1 MYYNHW
7 DDQEFFRLDTLCQ
20 AWPPATR
27 FTAFDVFVEDGAYD
41 FFQIMIGTNEGA
53 LYYGEI
59 QLDAEEHTLEVE
71 NFKKVLQLPD
81 FTPILDVKMAM
92 PTEGWSLV
100 LAITENKLYQF
111 AEETAFAELFAD

>member
-1 MYYNHW
+1 M
-7 DDQEFFRLDTLCQ
+7 
-20 AWPPATR
+20 
-27 FTAFDVFVEDGAYD
+27 
-41 FFQIMIGTNEGA
+41 
-53 LYYGEI
+53 
-59 QLDAEEHTLEVE
+59 
-71 NFKKVLQLPD
+71 PD